1 MPDIKTSINPLIPGR
16 FGPKKVIYSQS
27 YDNQSRSSLL
37 IINIMFEIANLDPK
51 LKTWGRIGL
60 KTATYPIF
68 MKFNNLNKSNLLI
81 MNILTEIDDF
91 VPKSYVCKIW
101 SQNVK
106 RAPIFMKLDN

>member
-1 MPDIKTSINPLIPGR
+1 
-16 FGPKKVIYSQS
+16 
-27 YDNQSRSSLL
+27 
-37 IINIMFEIANLDPK
+37 
-51 LKTWGRIGL
+51 
-60 KTATYPIF
+60 